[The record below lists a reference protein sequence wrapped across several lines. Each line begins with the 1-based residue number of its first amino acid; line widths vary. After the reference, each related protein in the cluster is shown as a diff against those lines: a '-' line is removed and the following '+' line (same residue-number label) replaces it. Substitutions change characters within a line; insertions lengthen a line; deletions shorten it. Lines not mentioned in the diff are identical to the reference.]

1 MLATLKSQFTINQV
15 MYVLGTVVILALMF
29 IPDFAHAASAAGGG
43 LPWESPL
50 EKLKDSITGPV
61 AIGISLIAI
70 TVSGAMLIFGGE
82 INEFGRR
89 MIMVVL
95 VIAVI
100 VFAAQVLSSLTGK
113 SATIPVED
121 QQNSVVEKNT
131 IHADTSKKNVVNKQ
145 G

>member
-1 MLATLKSQFTINQV
+1 MLATLKSQFTVRQA
-15 MYVLGTVVILALMF
+15 MYMIAMVAVVALML

-121 QQNSVVEKNT
+121 QQTTEVTNNT
-131 IHADTSKKNVVNKQ
+131 IQHK

>member
-1 MLATLKSQFTINQV
+1 MLATLNFQFTARQLMWFIA
-15 MYVLGTVVILALMF
+15 ILTIAVFAL
-29 IPDFAHAASAAGGG
+29 IPDLAHAASAGGGG

-50 EKLKDSITGPV
+50 TKLKDSITGPV

-100 VFAAQVLSSLTGK
+100 VFAAQLLSSLTGK
-113 SATIPVED
+113 SATIPAE
-121 QQNSVVEKNT
+121 SSEEISS
-131 IHADTSKKNVVNKQ
+131 IHQATQTTFTQIK

>member
-1 MLATLKSQFTINQV
+1 MIQTLKSQLTMRHVF
-15 MYVLGTVVILALMF
+15 LALMTLCMVALLF
-29 IPDFAHAASAAGGG
+29 VPDFAHAASTSQSG

-50 EKLKDSITGPV
+50 AKLKDSITGPV

-70 TVSGAMLIFGGE
+70 TVSGCMLIFGGE

-100 VFAAQVLSSLTGK
+100 VFAAQMLSTLTGK
-113 SATIPVED
+113 SATLPDNLFSQPDSHSQVI
-121 QQNSVVEKNT
+121 
-131 IHADTSKKNVVNKQ
+131 DTKMKTE
-145 G
+145 

>member
-1 MLATLKSQFTINQV
+1 MLAILKPQFTARQA
-15 MYVLGTVVILALMF
+15 MWLLAALTVVVLFL
-29 IPDFAHAASAAGGG
+29 IPDFAHAATSGSGG

-50 EKLKDSITGPV
+50 TKLKDSITGPV

-100 VFAAQVLSSLTGK
+100 VFAAQMLSTLTGK

-121 QQNSVVEKNT
+121 AQPVTQIQQPTHST
-131 IHADTSKKNVVNKQ
+131 FIQNK

>member
-1 MLATLKSQFTINQV
+1 
-15 MYVLGTVVILALMF
+15 
-29 IPDFAHAASAAGGG
+29 
-43 LPWESPL
+43 
-50 EKLKDSITGPV
+50 
-61 AIGISLIAI
+61 
-70 TVSGAMLIFGGE
+70 MLIFGGE

-113 SATIPVED
+113 SATVPVED
-121 QQNSVVEKNT
+121 QQTTEVTNNT
-131 IHADTSKKNVVNKQ
+131 IQHK